1 MTAQKRARQTEA
13 GNLLPPGLLVR
24 FCAVS
29 LSEED
34 KQMNIEM
41 VADKIM
47 ELKRREEI
55 AKTERAMLEEQLAKE
70 ISDRVEGTASL
81 TAGNYK
87 VTVTSKLTRTLDYP
101 AYQAIE
107 NDIPEGVRC
116 VRFKPELDLKKL
128 RAMDAVRSGFSA
140 AFITTKPARPSV
152 KVELV
157 EG

>member
-1 MTAQKRARQTEA
+1 
-13 GNLLPPGLLVR
+13 
-24 FCAVS
+24 
-29 LSEED
+29 
-34 KQMNIEM
+34 MNIEM

-47 ELKRREEI
+47 ELKRRETVARE
-55 AKTERAMLEEQLAKE
+55 ERAMLEEQLAKE

-81 TAGNYK
+81 TAGAYK

-128 RAMDAVRSGFSA
+128 RAMDAVRPGFSA

-152 KVELV
+152 KVELM

>member
-1 MTAQKRARQTEA
+1 
-13 GNLLPPGLLVR
+13 
-24 FCAVS
+24 
-29 LSEED
+29 
-34 KQMNIEM
+34 MNIEM

-55 AKTERAMLEEQLAKE
+55 AKTERATLEDLLAKE
-70 ISDRVEGTASL
+70 ISDRVEGTVSL

-128 RAMDAVRSGFSA
+128 RAMDAVRPGFSA

>member
-1 MTAQKRARQTEA
+1 
-13 GNLLPPGLLVR
+13 
-24 FCAVS
+24 
-29 LSEED
+29 
-34 KQMNIEM
+34 MNIEM
-41 VADKIM
+41 VAEKILA
-47 ELKRREEI
+47 LKRTEEI
-55 AKTERAMLEEQLAKE
+55 AREERAMLEDQLAKE

-81 TAGNYK
+81 TTSSYK
-87 VTVTSKLTRTLDYP
+87 ITVTSKLTRTLDYQ

-128 RAMDAVRSGFSA
+128 RAMDAVRPGFSA